1 MKALVCGLLLFQ
13 FSVLC
18 QDNQPKHL
26 QLSSPDGGPGI
37 SLVAA
42 RMTRDL
48 SRASYTPTIEL
59 NGGVEIRTALC
70 GHEVP
75 ARKMMVLRAD
85 AATYNEQT
93 GEIEANGKVR
103 INFEPLQ

>member
-1 MKALVCGLLLFQ
+1 MKAFVFGALLLQ
-13 FSVLC
+13 FPVLC

-37 SLVAA
+37 SLVATSI
-42 RMTRDL
+42 RRDI
-48 SRASYTPTIEL
+48 SRALYSPTIEL
-59 NGGVEIRTALC
+59 SGSVEIRTALC

-85 AATYNEQT
+85 TATYNEQT
-93 GEIEANGKVR
+93 GGIEASGKVR
-103 INFEPLQ
+103 VNFEPLQ

>member
-1 MKALVCGLLLFQ
+1 MCGALLCQ

-26 QLSSPDGGPGI
+26 QLSTPDGGPGI

-42 RMTRDL
+42 SMTRDL
-48 SRASYTPTIEL
+48 SRGSYTPTIEL

-85 AATYNEQT
+85 SAIYNEET

-103 INFEPLQ
+103 VNFEPLQ